1 MSAMITTQMISLKLG
16 NIGPNTR
23 KVISTPTTTTET
35 NLAHLEVLLTVCL
48 PTIGSETDYYDSLTI
63 SYTR

>member
-35 NLAHLEVLLTVCL
+35 NLARLDFTLHSLSTNNRIINRLSVQSYNLL
-48 PTIGSETDYYDSLTI
+48 Y
-63 SYTR
+63 